1 MIYYG
6 RVLGELNRKKGEVPD
21 SGGIAVNL
29 YGVPRATA
37 DLDLLLQPG
46 ARNLEKF
53 LGAMGRMA
61 K

>member
-1 MIYYG
+1 MYYG
-6 RVLGELNRKKGEVPD
+6 RVLGELNRRKVRYLIA
-21 SGGIAVNL
+21 GGIAVNL

-53 LGAMGRMA
+53 LGAMRRL
-61 K
+61 